1 MRTLRLQKEFELFIA
16 GIAASQSLFMAIYSL
31 VERKRDFR
39 NILLFLFFLVITIR
53 LTKSILWVYWE
64 TTPGWL
70 INIGFAAHAL
80 SGPALLLYVWH
91 VLYPR
96 KWSKWQWIHFIPG
109 LLLVLTIHTLSLDG
123 FWHLGGYS
131 ALLFHQMIYSLTGL
145 GLFGFYLFKSGG
157 IKLSKAAI
165 VWTGALV
172 LGTTLLQFLY
182 FSNYILGL
190 TPYLLGPI
198 VYAPLIYFL
207 AFLLFKNPSLLQHKN
222 LQKNGSINLSEAEM
236 QKAAESINHLMREE
250 RLYLDANCTLTKVSK
265 AAKLPPYLVSYIINK
280 SLGKSFPDFL
290 NGYRIEA
297 AKDKLKHP
305 DYQNTKIASIAYD
318 VGFNSISAFNIFFK
332 RTTGTTPSKYRD
344 KSV

>member
-1 MRTLRLQKEFELFIA
+1 MELFIA

-31 VERKRDFR
+31 FERKRDFR
-39 NILLFLFFLVITIR
+39 NVLLFLFFLVITIR
-53 LTKSILWVYWE
+53 LTKSILWVYLE
-64 TTPGWL
+64 TTPVWL

-80 SGPALLLYVWH
+80 SGPSLLLYIWY

-96 KWSKWQWIHFIPG
+96 EWSKWQWIHFVPG
-109 LLLVLTIHTLSLDG
+109 ILLALTIHTLSLDG
-123 FWHLGGYS
+123 FWHSGGYS
-131 ALLFHQMIYSLTGL
+131 ALLFHQMIYSMAGL
-145 GLFGFYLFKSGG
+145 ALFGFHFFNAGG
-157 IKLSKAAI
+157 PKISKAAV

-207 AFLLFKNPSLLQHKN
+207 AFLLFKNPSLLKYKELH
-222 LQKNGSINLSEAEM
+222 KNGSIKLSEVEM
-236 QKAAESINHLMREE
+236 QKAAENIKRLMEQE
-250 RLYLDANCTLTKVSK
+250 QLYLDANCTLTVVSK
-265 AAKLPPYLVSYIINK
+265 AAKLPPYLVSHIINNA
-280 SLGKSFPDFL
+280 LGKNFPDFL

-297 AKDKLKHP
+297 AKFKLKHP

-332 RTTGTTPSKYRD
+332 RATGTTPSKYRL
-344 KSV
+344 KSA